1 VRPAPRLP
9 APQRG
14 VALFTALLIV
24 ALATIIA
31 VEMIWSL
38 NLNLRRSEGLLSRD
52 QAIQFALGAE
62 DWARDILAE
71 DARDDGPQGADS
83 LEEAWAQR
91 LPPLLIEGGT
101 LEGFIE
107 DLQGRFNLNNLV
119 NPRSGELD
127 ELHYGQFQRL
137 LQVLELDPALADA
150 VVDWIDPDSLAELQG
165 AEDDAYTSRQPPYRA
180 ANYPFVSPTEL
191 LAVQGFDAEVYAAVA
206 PHVAALP
213 VAAGGDGSEFTR
225 INVNTATEAVLLS
238 LSPQVTITEMESWL
252 EERPFNDLQ
261 RFAAFQEQ
269 TVPAIDR
276 MPPAGLGSRYFRLYV
291 AVTVGTTRVTMYSL
305 LDRSGAGVVTRLR
318 SFDTD

>member
-1 VRPAPRLP
+1 MTPPASLP
-9 APQRG
+9 ARQRG

-24 ALATIIA
+24 ALATMVA
-31 VEMIWSL
+31 VEMIWTL
-38 NLNLRRSEGLLSRD
+38 NLNLRRAEALLGRD

-71 DARDDGPQGADS
+71 DLRDDGPQGGDS

-91 LPPLLIEGGT
+91 LPPLLIEGGN

-119 NPRSGELD
+119 DTRSGELD
-127 ELHYGQFQRL
+127 EMHYGQFQRL
-137 LQVLELDPALADA
+137 LQVLELDPGLADA
-150 VVDWIDPDSLAELQG
+150 VVDWIDPDSLAALQG
-165 AEDDAYTSRQPPYRA
+165 AEDDVYTSRQPPYRT

-191 LAVQGFDAEVYAAVA
+191 LAVQGFDAAAYAALA

-213 VAAGGDGSEFTR
+213 LATGGDDGGSVPV
-225 INVNTATEAVLLS
+225 NVNTATEAVLLS
-238 LSPQVTITEMESWL
+238 LSPQVTLTEMEGWL
-252 EERPFNDLQ
+252 EQRPFNDLQ
-261 RFAAFQEQ
+261 LFAPLQEP
-269 TVPAIDR
+269 TVAAIDR
-276 MPPAGLGSRYFRLYV
+276 MPPVSLGSRYFRLYV

>member
-1 VRPAPRLP
+1 MRTGHQLP
-9 APQRG
+9 GRQHG

-38 NLNLRRSEGLLSRD
+38 NLNLRRSEALLSRD

-71 DARDDGPQGADS
+71 DARDDGPQGGDS

-91 LPPLLIEGGT
+91 LPPLLIEGGN

-119 NPRSGELD
+119 NVRSGTLD
-127 ELHYGQFQRL
+127 EIYYGHFQRL
-137 LQVLELDPALADA
+137 LQVLELDPSLADA

-180 ANYPFVSPTEL
+180 ANFPFVTPSEL
-191 LAVQGFDAEVYAAVA
+191 LAVQGFDADIYGTLA

-213 VAAGGDGSEFTR
+213 LTAGGDGSESTR
-225 INVNTATEAVLLS
+225 INVNTATDAVLLS
-238 LSPQVTITEMESWL
+238 LSPQVTVTEMENWL

-261 RFAAFQEQ
+261 RFAPLQEQ
-269 TVPAIDR
+269 TVTPLDR
-276 MPPAGLGSRYFRLYV
+276 MPPAGLASRYFRLSV

-305 LDRSGAGVVTRLR
+305 LDRSGTGVVTRLR

>member
-1 VRPAPRLP
+1 VRRPPAQ
-9 APQRG
+9 QRG

-24 ALATIIA
+24 ALATIVA

-38 NLNLRRSEGLLSRD
+38 NLNLRRAEALLSRD

-71 DARDDGPQGADS
+71 DARDDGPGGADS

-91 LPPLLIEGGT
+91 LPPLLIDGGT
-101 LEGFIE
+101 LEGFVE
-107 DLQGRFNLNNLV
+107 DMQGRFNLNNLV
-119 NPRSGELD
+119 NAVSGEVD
-127 ELHYGQFQRL
+127 EVHYGQFRRL

-165 AEDDAYTSRQPPYRA
+165 AEDDAYTSQLPPYRA
-180 ANYPFVSPTEL
+180 ANHPFVTPSEL
-191 LAVQGFDAEVYAAVA
+191 LAIQGFDADAWAVLA

-213 VAAGGDGSEFTR
+213 IAAGVDGAGFTPV
-225 INVNTATEAVLLS
+225 NVNTATDAVLLS
-238 LSPQVTITEMESWL
+238 LSPQVTVPEMESWL

-276 MPPAGLGSRYFRLYV
+276 MPPAALGSRYFRLNV

-305 LDRSGAGVVTRLR
+305 LDRSGPGVLTRLR

>member
-1 VRPAPRLP
+1 MRSRRQLP
-9 APQRG
+9 GRQRG

-24 ALATIIA
+24 ALATIIS

-38 NLNLRRSEGLLSRD
+38 NLNLRRSEALLSRD
-52 QAIQFALGAE
+52 QAVQFALGAE

-71 DARDDGPQGADS
+71 DARDDGPQGGDS

-91 LPPLLIEGGT
+91 LPPLLIEGGN

-119 NPRSGELD
+119 NARNGEID
-127 ELHYGQFQRL
+127 TLHYGQFQRL
-137 LQVLELDPALADA
+137 LQVLEVDPSLADA

-165 AEDDAYTSRQPPYRA
+165 AEDDAYTSQQPPYRA
-180 ANYPFVSPTEL
+180 ANYPFVTATEL
-191 LAVQGFDAEVYAAVA
+191 LAVQGFDAETYAALA

-213 VAAGGDGSEFTR
+213 LTSGGDGSESTP
-225 INVNTATEAVLLS
+225 INLNTATDAVLLS

-252 EERPFNDLQ
+252 EERPFNDLE
-261 RFAAFQEQ
+261 RFAPFQEP
-269 TVPAIDR
+269 TVAAIDR
-276 MPPAGLGSRYFRLYV
+276 MPPAGLASRYFRLYV

-305 LDRSGAGVVTRLR
+305 LDRSGTGVVTRLR